1 MQNTTYPK
9 ALWNNQLQQ
18 NPKFNVK
25 GNLDFIAD
33 NYMIISKDKEEVQ
46 FICNPPQTSFVNYM
60 GLYYNIM
67 ILKARK
73 LGFSSVALAIACNKF
88 ILGRNERCVSM
99 SFDADAA
106 GKQLQRAKQFI
117 KSYEEIN
124 KVKIPFKY
132 NSKNEMVWEGVDENG
147 RKFTNALRVGTA
159 KSTSFGRGDDITF
172 LHLTEVAFC
181 DDVPTLLAGVGEALV
196 RGAHTI
202 FETTA
207 NGFNSFKT
215 FWDESMM
222 NLKDFANLFYTPEWE
237 YDQEY
242 LDKRRARLGRL
253 FQQEYPFTPEEAF
266 IASGDTYIEKLA
278 LSRALDGVTN
288 WERRNNAFSA
298 I

>member
-1 MQNTTYPK
+1 MIFPN
-9 ALWNNQLQQ
+9 ALMNNPVPQHP
-18 NPKFNVK
+18 NFNVD
-25 GNLDFIAD
+25 GHRRFIAD
-33 NYMIISKDKEEVQ
+33 NYMIIDKDKIEVP
-46 FICNPPQTSFVNYM
+46 FIPNPPQNDFIGYM
-60 GLYYNIM
+60 GMFYNIM

-73 LGFSSVALAIACNKF
+73 MGFSSVALAIACTKF
-88 ILGRNERCVSM
+88 ITGRNEKCVSM

-124 KVKIPFKY
+124 NVKIPFKY
-132 NSKNEMVWEGVDENG
+132 NSKNEMVYEGVDENG
-147 RKFTNALRVGTA
+147 HKFTNALRVGTA

-215 FWDESMM
+215 FWDDSMM
-222 NLKDFANLFYTPEWE
+222 NLRDFANLFYSPEWE
-237 YDQEY
+237 YSHEY
-242 LDKRRARLGRL
+242 LAQRSARLGRL
-253 FQQEYPFTPEEAF
+253 FNQEYPMNPEEAF
-266 IASGDTYIEKLA
+266 IASGDGYFDRLA
-278 LSRALDGVTN
+278 LARMLEQVKL
-288 WERRNNAFSA
+288 WELSHARV
-298 I
+298 

>member
-1 MQNTTYPK
+1 MQPTTFPN
-9 ALWNNQLQQ
+9 ALYNRQPVQ
-18 NPKFNVK
+18 NPVFNVAGHLQFIRDNYTIIDK
-25 GNLDFIAD
+25 DKTEVDFIP
-33 NYMIISKDKEEVQ
+33 
-46 FICNPPQTSFVNYM
+46 NPAQQDFTRWL
-60 GLYYNIM
+60 GKYYNVIV
-67 ILKARK
+67 LKARK
-73 LGFSSVALAIACNKF
+73 MGFSSVALALACNKF

-106 GKQLQRAKQFI
+106 GKQLTRAKQFI
-117 KSYEEIN
+117 KSYEEKN
-124 KVKIPFKY
+124 GVKIPFKY
-132 NSKNEMVWEGVDENG
+132 NSKNEMVWEGVDEQG
-147 RKFTNALRVGTA
+147 RKFSNALRVGTA

-181 DDVPTLLAGVGEALV
+181 EDVPTLLAGVGEALV

-222 NLKDFANLFYTPEWE
+222 CTKDFANLFYSPEWE
-237 YDQEY
+237 YDKEY

-253 FQQEYPFTPEEAF
+253 FEQEYPMTPEEAF
-266 IASGDTYIEKLA
+266 IASGQGFFDKIGLTRL
-278 LSRALDGVTN
+278 LDECKR
-288 WERRNNAFSA
+288 WEANNVHA

>member
-1 MQNTTYPK
+1 MESLNPLLNTP
-9 ALWNNQLQQ
+9 QQ
-18 NPKFNVK
+18 KTINFNVD
-25 GNLDFIAD
+25 GNLRFIKD
-33 NYMIISKDKEEVQ
+33 NYMIINKDKEEVP
-46 FICNPPQTSFVNYM
+46 FDCNAPQTSFISYL
-60 GLYYNIM
+60 GLYLNIM

-73 LGFSSVALAIACNKF
+73 LGFSSAALAIACNKF
-88 ILGRNERCVSM
+88 ILGRNEKCVSM

-132 NSKNEMVWEGVDENG
+132 NSKNEMVWEGIDENG
-147 RKFTNALRVGTA
+147 KKFTNALRVGTA

-181 DDVPTLLAGVGEALV
+181 DDVPTLLSGVGEALV

-222 NLKDFANLFYTPEWE
+222 NLKDFANLFYTPAWE
-237 YDQEY
+237 YDEEYLETRRKRLGRLYDQEY
-242 LDKRRARLGRL
+242 PD
-253 FQQEYPFTPEEAF
+253 TPEKAF
-266 IASGDTYIEKLA
+266 IASGDTYIDNLA
-278 LSRALDGVTN
+278 LARVLESVN
-288 WERRNNAFSA
+288 SWERRNVMAA
-298 I
+298 V

>member
-1 MQNTTYPK
+1 MLTTTFPNPLY
-9 ALWNNQLQQ
+9 NQQQ
-18 NPKFNVK
+18 QQHPKFNVE
-25 GNLDFIAD
+25 GNLRFIAD
-33 NYMIISKDKEEVQ
+33 NYKIINKDKEEVK
-46 FICNPPQTSFVNYM
+46 FICNPPQESFVNYM
-60 GLYYNIM
+60 GMYYNIM

-73 LGFSSVALAIACNKF
+73 MGFSSVALAIACNKF

-99 SFDADAA
+99 SFDSDAA

-117 KSYEEIN
+117 KSYEETN

-132 NSKNEMVWEGVDENG
+132 NSKNEMVWEGEDENG
-147 RKFTNALRVGTA
+147 HKFTNALRVGTA
-159 KSTSFGRGDDITF
+159 KSSSFGRGDDITF

-222 NLKDFANLFYTPEWE
+222 NLKDFANLFYSPEWE
-237 YDQEY
+237 YDTEY
-242 LDKRRARLGRL
+242 LDRRRARLGRL
-253 FQQEYPFTPEEAF
+253 YIQEYPPDPESAF
-266 IASGDTYIEKLA
+266 LTSGETYIDNLA
-278 LSRALDGVTN
+278 LIRALDGVKN
-288 WERRNNAFSA
+288 WERNHAFHPV
-298 I
+298 